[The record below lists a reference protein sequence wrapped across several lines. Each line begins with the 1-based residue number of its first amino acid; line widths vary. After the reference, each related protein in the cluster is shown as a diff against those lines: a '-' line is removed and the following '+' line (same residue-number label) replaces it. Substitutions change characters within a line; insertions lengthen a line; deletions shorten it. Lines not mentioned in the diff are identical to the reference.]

1 VRADARANAHQQ
13 ARGVEGVVIPVT
25 GTVQLT
31 LGAGD
36 QDAEHDIYADDVIV
50 EYPQSGE
57 IIRGKHN
64 IQAIRTHHPAR
75 RTFNVRKIT
84 GAGDTWVTEYLLT
97 YDGAPTY
104 TVSIMQFSGDHVTRE
119 TQYRRPVRPASV
131 AVSLDRAAPASSR
144 SSGMSRLPVH
154 QP

>member
-1 VRADARANAHQQ
+1 MTASPDRIRDLLKRHWEASS
-13 ARGVEGVVIPVT
+13 G
-25 GTVQLT
+25 
-31 LGAGD
+31 GD

-75 RTFNVRKIT
+75 RTFTVRKIT
-84 GAGDTWVTEYLLT
+84 GAGEIWVTEYLLT
-97 YDGAPTY
+97 YDGTPTC

-119 TQYRRPVRPASV
+119 TQYFADPFDPPAWRS
-131 AVSLDRAAPASSR
+131 RWTEQRQTAA
-144 SSGMSRLPVH
+144 GH
-154 QP
+154 QG

>member
-1 VRADARANAHQQ
+1 MTASPDRIRDLLDRHWEASS
-13 ARGVEGVVIPVT
+13 
-25 GTVQLT
+25 
-31 LGAGD
+31 AGD

-75 RTFNVRKIT
+75 RTFTVSKIT

-97 YDGAPTY
+97 YDGTPTY

-119 TQYRRPVRPASV
+119 TQYFADPFDRPAWRSRWTE
-131 AVSLDRAAPASSR
+131 LRQPAAR
-144 SSGMSRLPVH
+144 QQR
-154 QP
+154 